1 MEIKIS
7 TEKLIQPILQD
18 LAWLEAILDLRM
30 SAYFEEAAPDFIFPE
45 PPKWLGEDNPYTYF
59 VTKYKLDSKERVI
72 LLMSMVPLLSPQSFD
87 CFFIQNKSIGR
98 PFSEFGGVEARSHKG
113 FIPTVETVNFVL
125 NGKDLLKRLDLYK
138 VFSEEHF
145 FSKRQ
150 ILSLKKNSETESFW
164 SNSLQINEDFFYHL
178 ISGEKISPKFSSQ
191 FPAKELTTQL
201 QIDDLVL
208 NKQLMDELGL
218 ILNWIKF
225 RDEIK
230 ASPNLRKSFRTG
242 YRALFYG
249 PPGTGKS
256 LTAAILG
263 KNNGLPVYRID
274 LSQVV
279 SKYIG
284 ETEKNLSRLL
294 DVAEHKNWVL
304 FFDEADSLFS
314 KRTEI
319 NDSKD
324 KYANQGTSYLL
335 QRLEE
340 YDGLVILATNL
351 RPNIDRAFVRRFQSI
366 LYFNLPTVDERITLW
381 ENALRNFSIAKDVSI
396 KKLSEKYEVS
406 GAAISNA
413 IQFSWLSSKRDQR
426 DQISSL
432 DIEGGLLREM
442 AKEGIDLNSVQW
454 SAH

>member
-1 MEIKIS
+1 MEVKNS

-18 LAWLEAILDLRM
+18 LAWLESILDLRM
-30 SAYFEEAAPDFIFPE
+30 NAYFEENSPDFLFPA
-45 PPKWLGEDNPYTYF
+45 PPIWLGESNPYTNF
-59 VTKYKLDSKERVI
+59 VTKYKLDLKERVI
-72 LLMSMVPLLSPQSFD
+72 LLMSMVPLLSPQTFD

-98 PFSEFGGVEARSHKG
+98 PFSEFGGIEAKSHKG

-150 ILSLKKNSETESFW
+150 VLSLKKNSENESFW

-178 ISGEKISPKFSSQ
+178 ISGEKISPKFSSE

-218 ILNWIKF
+218 ILNWINF

-230 ASPNLRKSFRTG
+230 ASDKLRKSFRTG

-263 KNNGLPVYRID
+263 KSNDLPVYRID

-351 RPNIDRAFVRRFQSI
+351 RPNIDRAFIRRFQSI
-366 LYFNLPTVDERITLW
+366 LYFNLPTVEERMKLW
-381 ENALRNFSIAKDVSI
+381 SNALKNFNIASDVSI

-413 IQFSWLSSKRDQR
+413 IQFSWLSSKRDHR
-426 DQISSL
+426 DQITSL

-442 AKEGIDLNSVQW
+442 AKEGRAVK
-454 SAH
+454 

>member
-1 MEIKIS
+1 MEVTNH
-7 TEKLIQPILQD
+7 TEKFIKPILQD
-18 LAWLEAILDLRM
+18 LVWLESILDLRM
-30 SAYFEEAAPDFIFPE
+30 STYFEETSPDFLFPE
-45 PPKWLGEDNPYTYF
+45 PPKWFGESNPYTQF
-59 VTKYKLDSKERVI
+59 VTKNALDLKERVV

-98 PFSEFGGVEARSHKG
+98 PFSEFGGVEAKSHKG

-125 NGKDLLKRLDLYK
+125 NGKDLVKRLDLYK
-138 VFSEEHF
+138 VFSDDHL
-145 FSKRQ
+145 FSKQ
-150 ILSLKKNSETESFW
+150 QVLSLKKNRETESFW
-164 SNSLQINEDFFYHL
+164 SNSLLINEDFFYHL
-178 ISGEKISPKFSSQ
+178 ISGEKISPKFSSE

-201 QIDDLVL
+201 QIDDLIL

-218 ILNWIKF
+218 IINWIKY
-225 RDEIK
+225 REEIK
-230 ASPNLRKSFRTG
+230 SSEKLRKSFRTG

-263 KNNGLPVYRID
+263 KNYNLPVYRID

-284 ETEKNLSRLL
+284 ETEKNLSKLL

-304 FFDEADSLFS
+304 FFDEADSLFT
-314 KRTEI
+314 KRTEV

-366 LYFNLPTVDERITLW
+366 LFFNLPSVEDRIKLW
-381 ENALRNFSIAKDVSI
+381 ENALKNFNLSPDVSV
-396 KKLSEKYEVS
+396 KKLAEKYEIS

-426 DQISSL
+426 SQITSL
-432 DIEGGLLREM
+432 DLEAGILREM
-442 AKEGIDLNSVQW
+442 AKEGR
-454 SAH
+454 AG